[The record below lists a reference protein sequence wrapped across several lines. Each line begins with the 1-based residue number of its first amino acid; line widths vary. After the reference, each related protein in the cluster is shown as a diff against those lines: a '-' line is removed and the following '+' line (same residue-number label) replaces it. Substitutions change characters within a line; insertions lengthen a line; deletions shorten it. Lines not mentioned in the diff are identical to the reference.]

1 LVPPLQHII
10 DTYHCCFGPSDNS
23 QNVARAAS
31 LAAAGRRKGTERQ
44 ADPGAARQKALAAI
58 ADTEQVQ
65 SSLIDLLQVDDPRW
79 ARLALE
85 TNTYKLR
92 LMTLQATLVMEG
104 PSVQRCGALPVN
116 PDAPDNFSTKRLLRA
131 EERGRNRSK
140 APHKPPLS
148 AESPEKNP
156 VPQEGRVEE
165 RGVEEL
171 GVRET
176 VVEGRGLREG
186 GVEERAVAFPVA
198 RRAPQQAIL
207 VAAIT
212 EQTVGQHTKAI
223 QARDQAARKRK
234 NTSAKVAA
242 FSPVAPRQPLTSL
255 APEEVEQC
263 PGGAPDTG
271 FGEAHWLLQN
281 MVLSAALPAVAQLEP
296 ALVKVSLGL
305 D

>member
-176 VVEGRGLREG
+176 VVEGRGL
-186 GVEERAVAFPVA
+186 
-198 RRAPQQAIL
+198 
-207 VAAIT
+207 
-212 EQTVGQHTKAI
+212 
-223 QARDQAARKRK
+223 
-234 NTSAKVAA
+234 
-242 FSPVAPRQPLTSL
+242 
-255 APEEVEQC
+255 
-263 PGGAPDTG
+263 
-271 FGEAHWLLQN
+271 
-281 MVLSAALPAVAQLEP
+281 
-296 ALVKVSLGL
+296 
-305 D
+305 